1 MAGMNLPRIAPEA
14 LLHRLELPEPPLLL
28 LDVRR
33 PGSLQK
39 HPFGISGAVPIVLE
53 SDGPQL
59 PDVDRVQEIVAYC
72 LCAGQASS
80 TRVAQWLIEAGYTRV
95 SILEGGLPAWRAA
108 NLPIWQVIARPD
120 LRWTPL
126 DRLLPTSSESGPS
139 TLLAERA
146 FLAGVSLPVRREM
159 AVLFVD
165 MVNSTSLLT
174 TQPAER
180 VFTLVQAF
188 MEVVVQVAVQHC
200 GDVHDF
206 EGDGAML
213 YFSDVADALPAA
225 FALRRQLFRARSVH
239 ALLPPARIALDTGPL
254 VIGYVGTRDRR
265 GLCFI
270 GPSVNTAARIL
281 KQAPPGGIVA
291 TARVIKKGRRS
302 APECT
307 EQFARVPNRLHLKG
321 FDESL
326 AVYLS
331 LPAVED
337 LSQSCTFPQPHPDA
351 GESSAINPHPSEE
364 SR

>member
-1 MAGMNLPRIAPEA
+1 MSFGRLTPEA
-14 LLHRLELPEPPLLL
+14 LLHRLEQPEPPLLL

-39 HPFGISGAVPIVLE
+39 QPFGISGAVPVVLE
-53 SDGPQL
+53 SAGPQL
-59 PDVDRVQEIVAYC
+59 PDVDRKQEVVAYC

-80 TRVAQWLIEAGYTRV
+80 TRVAQWLIEAGYQRV
-95 SILEGGLPAWRAA
+95 SVLEGGLPAWRAA
-108 NLPIWQVIARPD
+108 NLPVWQVVARPD

-126 DRLLPTSSESGPS
+126 DRLVPSASSESAPP
-139 TLLAERA
+139 TLMAERA
-146 FLAGVSLPVRREM
+146 FLAGVSLPVRRDM

-174 TQPAER
+174 THPAEAVLR
-180 VFTLVQAF
+180 LVQVF

-225 FALRRQLFRARSVH
+225 FALRRQLLHARAVH
-239 ALLPPARIALDTGPL
+239 ALLPPARIALDAGPL
-254 VIGYVGTRDRR
+254 VIGHVGTRDRR

-270 GPSVNTAARIL
+270 GPSINTAARIL

-291 TARVIKKGRRS
+291 TAGVIKKARRS
-302 APECT
+302 VPECA
-307 EQFARVPNRLHLKG
+307 EQFSRMPNRLYLKG
-321 FDESL
+321 FDLSL
-326 AVYLS
+326 SVYLS
-331 LPAVED
+331 LPAIED
-337 LSQSCTFPQPHPDA
+337 LALPPTT
-351 GESSAINPHPSEE
+351 SSPTPTRTTSAP
-364 SR
+364 

>member
-1 MAGMNLPRIAPEA
+1 VSIVRISPQNL
-14 LLHRLELPEPPLLL
+14 LTRLEMPGPPILL

-39 HPFGISGAVPIVLE
+39 HPFGISGAVPVVLE
-53 SDGPQL
+53 SAGPQL
-59 PDVDRVQEIVAYC
+59 PDIDRGQEIVAYC

-80 TRVAQWLIEAGYTRV
+80 TRVAQWLTDAGYQRV
-95 SILEGGLPAWRAA
+95 SVLEGGLPAWRAA
-108 NLPIWQVIARPD
+108 NLPVWQVVARPD

-126 DRLLPTSSESGPS
+126 DLLLPATSPVSAGIT

-146 FLAGVSLPVRREM
+146 FLAGVAMPVRREM

-165 MVNSTSLLT
+165 MVNSTNLVT
-174 TQPAER
+174 THPAE
-180 VFTLVQAF
+180 VVLEVVQAF
-188 MEVVVQVAVQHC
+188 MEIVVQVAVQHC

-225 FALRRQLFRARSVH
+225 FALRRRLLHARAAH
-239 ALLPPARIALDTGPL
+239 ALLPPARIALDSGPL
-254 VIGYVGTRDRR
+254 VIGHVGTRDRR

-291 TARVIKKGRRS
+291 TSGVIKRGRQS
-302 APECT
+302 VVECA
-307 EQFARVPNRLHLKG
+307 EQFSRMPNRLHLKG
-321 FDESL
+321 FDTSVS
-326 AVYLS
+326 VYLS

-337 LSQSCTFPQPHPDA
+337 LPLQAESCVPDRDA
-351 GESSAINPHPSEE
+351 IGTRICNAPPPKESP
-364 SR
+364 

>member
-1 MAGMNLPRIAPEA
+1 MSLARITPEA
-14 LLHRLELPEPPLLL
+14 LLHRLEQPEPPLLL

-39 HPFGISGAVPIVLE
+39 QPFGISGAVPIVLE
-53 SDGPQL
+53 SAGPQL
-59 PDVDRVQEIVAYC
+59 PDVDRRQEIVAYC

-95 SILEGGLPAWRAA
+95 SVLEGGLPAWRAA
-108 NLPIWQVIARPD
+108 NLPVWQVVARPD
-120 LRWTPL
+120 LRWTAL
-126 DRLLPTSSESGPS
+126 DRLLPLTSSESGPP

-146 FLAGVSLPVRREM
+146 FLAGVSLPVRRDM

-174 TQPAER
+174 THPAEE
-180 VFTLVQAF
+180 VLALVQAF
-188 MEVVVQVAVQHC
+188 MEIVVQVAVQHC

-225 FALRRQLFRARSVH
+225 FALRRDLFRARAVLP
-239 ALLPPARIALDTGPL
+239 LLPPARIALDTGPL

-302 APECT
+302 VPECT
-307 EQFARVPNRLHLKG
+307 EQFSRMPNRLHLKG

-326 AVYLS
+326 SVYLS
-331 LPAVED
+331 LPDVED
-337 LSQSCTFPQPHPDA
+337 LALPLSSPKRDPDA
-351 GESSAINPHPSEE
+351 GEFRAINPHPSEE
-364 SR
+364 SP